1 MEAHPLPSAYA
12 KYTVSKRFQTP
23 MAEILH
29 EVQLHHVFPDSKEF
43 VDMPMRKD
51 PQEICDSWRELL
63 SQEDSLILNKEVLLK
78 FVEEHFA
85 PPGSDMVWNSKQ
97 LSWPHTTN
105 PNRNPAVPSQTT
117 QRRPNFYRKLLIPH
131 FELGHKHWMICGQS
145 SDEKRLPQWQSIQRG
160 YSAQLNLNTF
170 WQCII

>member
-105 PNRNPAVPSQTT
+105 LTGTLQYL
-117 QRRPNFYRKLLIPH
+117 RRLYNDAQISTENCWSH
-131 FELGHKHWMICGQS
+131 VSNLGSNIEWS
-145 SDEKRLPQWQSIQRG
+145 V
-160 YSAQLNLNTF
+160 ANLRTKNGWGSGKASREVTVHN
-170 WQCII
+170 